1 MDANDFKKQFL
12 PYQRRLYRT
21 AFQLMG
27 NAQDAEDIVQEAY
40 LKLWKRRNELPPDII
55 NMEAYCITLI
65 KNLCYDTLRG
75 THFDE
80 DGRPQEELNIAN
92 STNVADDIDTR
103 DEANQILRLIDGL
116 PQQQRQVILMR
127 DVNDQPYEEIEET
140 TGLSAVN
147 IRVLLSRARKKIRE
161 QFKEIMNYERI

>member
-1 MDANDFKKQFL
+1 MKYVVVLSDGMA
-12 PYQRRLYRT
+12 
-21 AFQLMG
+21 
-27 NAQDAEDIVQEAY
+27 
-40 LKLWKRRNELPPDII
+40 
-55 NMEAYCITLI
+55 
-65 KNLCYDTLRG
+65 
-75 THFDE
+75 
-80 DGRPQEELNIAN
+80 GRPLEELNIAN

-103 DEANQILRLIDGL
+103 DEANQVLRLIDGL

>member
-12 PYQRRLYRT
+12 PYQRRLYRA
-21 AFQLMG
+21 AFQLTG

-40 LKLWKRRNELPPDII
+40 LKLWKRRNELPPNII

-65 KNLCYDTLRG
+65 KNLCYDTLRAS
-75 THFDE
+75 HLDE
-80 DGRPQEELNIAN
+80 DGRLPEELNIAN
-92 STNVADDIDTR
+92 GTNVADEIDAR
-103 DEANQILRLIDGL
+103 DEANQVMKLIDGL

-127 DVNDQPYEEIEET
+127 DVDDRPYEEIEET

-147 IRVLLSRARKKIRE
+147 VRVLLSRARKKIRE

>member
-12 PYQRRLYRT
+12 PYQRRLYRV
-21 AFQLMG
+21 AFQLTG

-40 LKLWKRRNELPPDII
+40 LKLWKKRNELPPNII

-65 KNLCYDTLRG
+65 KNLCYDTLRAS
-75 THFDE
+75 HLNE
-80 DGRPQEELNIAN
+80 YGRPPEELNIAN
-92 STNVADDIDTR
+92 STNVADEIDAR
-103 DEANQILRLIDGL
+103 DEANQVMKLIDGL

-127 DVNDQPYEEIEET
+127 DVDDRPYEEIEET

-147 IRVLLSRARKKIRE
+147 VRVLLSRARKKIRE
-161 QFKEIMNYERI
+161 QFKEMLNYERI

>member
-12 PYQRRLYRT
+12 PYQRRLYWT

-65 KNLCYDTLRG
+65 KNLCYDMLRG

-80 DGRPQEELNIAN
+80 DGRPLEELNIAN

-103 DEANQILRLIDGL
+103 DEANQVLRLIDGL